1 MSRRRGGSARAT
13 PKARPD
19 QASSATAPTQLAP
32 FSLSRWFS
40 TVGLLSILLLAVV
53 GALLLSRLF
62 AASLLLQEGLLT
74 MQFVQG
80 VVDVEDA
87 SPYFESVAA
96 DDSSYMERLL
106 ERIASSPDVLRANLY
121 SRERKILWSS
131 DHSLIGRSFADAPNR
146 ELSAALDGRLEI
158 HQEERHSSEPE
169 KAEHSNLR
177 AGSNSFVEIY
187 VPVHDRARTRVV
199 GVVELY
205 RAPGLLQDTIAS
217 GIRIIWAGAI
227 GAGVLLY
234 LGLLPLIRVAE
245 SLIRKQQAQ
254 IVEAETIA
262 AVGDLGS
269 AVAHGIRNPLAVIR
283 SSAEIARDGNDA
295 RVAREAASDIMEQ
308 VDRLE
313 HWVRGLLTYVHLP
326 NGDSDPV
333 DLGPLVRACLAQFA
347 LEMRRHGIDASEAFP
362 GDLPPVFGDSILL
375 GQVINSLVANAIE
388 AMPSGGHL
396 RLVGSIGAGDRVV
409 LRITD
414 TGVGMSQEQ
423 LEKAFKPFH
432 TTKSQGLGIGL
443 PLAKRI
449 LGRMGASIGLTS
461 GPGDGTTVEL
471 QFPVVAR

>member
-1 MSRRRGGSARAT
+1 
-13 PKARPD
+13 
-19 QASSATAPTQLAP
+19 
-32 FSLSRWFS
+32 
-40 TVGLLSILLLAVV
+40 
-53 GALLLSRLF
+53 
-62 AASLLLQEGLLT
+62 
-74 MQFVQG
+74 
-80 VVDVEDA
+80 
-87 SPYFESVAA
+87 
-96 DDSSYMERLL
+96 
-106 ERIASSPDVLRANLY
+106 
-121 SRERKILWSS
+121 
-131 DHSLIGRSFADAPNR
+131 
-146 ELSAALDGRLEI
+146 
-158 HQEERHSSEPE
+158 
-169 KAEHSNLR
+169 
-177 AGSNSFVEIY
+177 
-187 VPVHDRARTRVV
+187 
-199 GVVELY
+199 
-205 RAPGLLQDTIAS
+205 
-217 GIRIIWAGAI
+217 
-227 GAGVLLY
+227 VLLY

-245 SLIRKQQAQ
+245 SMLRKQQAQ

-347 LEMRRHGIDASEAFP
+347 VEMRRHGIVASEAFP
-362 GDLPPVFGDSILL
+362 GDLPPVCGDSILL

-388 AMPSGGHL
+388 AMPSGGQL
-396 RLVGSIGAGDRVV
+396 RLTGAMGAGERVV

-414 TGVGMSQEQ
+414 TGVGMSEEQ
-423 LEKAFKPFH
+423 LQKAFKPFH

-461 GPGDGTTVEL
+461 GAGAGTTVEL
-471 QFPVVAR
+471 TFPRFAG